1 MILAFDL
8 DDTLYSERSFVVSGF
23 TEVARF
29 LALTCGLPSEVV
41 RQELLGEFQKN
52 GRGKVFDSVLST
64 NGVFSEGLLK
74 ECILQYQN
82 HTPRITLYPG
92 ALDILRCN
100 KEMAKYLVTDGN
112 PPTQNNKV
120 DALGIRTE
128 FSEVFTTWSLGLE
141 HAKPSLNIFHEI
153 LKRENS
159 AFGELIYIADDPHKD
174 FVALNKVGAT
184 TVRVLTGRFSSMQ
197 ADAGFDAKFTIS
209 DISKFDIAQI
219 LP

>member
-29 LALTCGLPSEVV
+29 LALTCGLPPEVV

-74 ECILQYQN
+74 ECILRYQN

-128 FSEVFTTWSLGLE
+128 FSEVFTTWSLGIE
-141 HAKPSLNIFHEI
+141 HAKPSLTIFHEI